1 MADVKEDYS
10 SDICLLQT
18 AVNLGLDEAEVGVIL
33 GFMIKEM
40 REYSEK
46 TGYDPKTA
54 SDEESKAAL
63 GHVAVAT
70 QHKINENVTNG
81 VSLDEILNVTAE
93 FSEVVDKYKKGEK

>member
-18 AVNLGLDEAEVGVIL
+18 AVNLGMDEAEVGVIL
-33 GFMIKEM
+33 GFMIREM

-46 TGYDPKTA
+46 TGFNPATA

-63 GHVAVAT
+63 KHVVIAT
-70 QHKINENVTNG
+70 QQKINTNVKEV

-93 FSEVVDKYKKGEK
+93 FSDVVDEYRKGEK